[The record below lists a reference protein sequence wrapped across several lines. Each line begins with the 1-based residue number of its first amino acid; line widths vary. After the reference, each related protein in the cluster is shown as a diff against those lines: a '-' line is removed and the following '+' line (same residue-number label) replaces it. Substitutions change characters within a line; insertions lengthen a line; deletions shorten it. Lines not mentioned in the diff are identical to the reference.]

1 MPPIL
6 PCTPPGSRVWRIIH
20 YPPVLLVIAVAM
32 FAAARQTVRLF
43 GIKPHIDDIRVA
55 LPAAIFTVAV
65 FVFVYWLFVRLIERR
80 PRCDEFGATSWLREL
95 GAGLLIGLVSFSI
108 VIGIIA
114 AFGGYQVTGINPAA
128 VVLPVIVIAL
138 KSGVIE
144 EIITRGIFFRIME
157 RWLGSWAAILLS
169 SALFG
174 AGHLANLN
182 ATWWTT
188 IAVGVEGGLVSAALY
203 MLTRR
208 LWGVIGEHFA
218 WNFTQGGLFGVPIS
232 GYAMTGLLRS
242 RLAGGDALTGGPFG
256 AEASVPGLIVEVTLG
271 IGLLVIASRRGCFVR
286 PPWISPTAGRL
297 VDET

>member
-1 MPPIL
+1 MPHDEA
-6 PCTPPGSRVWRIIH
+6 SRCLRRRFIT
-20 YPPVLLVIAVAM
+20 AS
-32 FAAARQTVRLF
+32 RQTVRLL

-55 LPAAIFTVAV
+55 LPAAILTVAV
-65 FVFVYWLFVRLIERR
+65 FVFVYWLFVRFVERR
-80 PRCDEFGATSWLREL
+80 PRCDEFAMNGWLREL
-95 GAGLLIGLVSFSI
+95 GAGMTIGAVSFSI

-114 AFGGYQVTGINPAA
+114 AFGGYRVTGVNPAT
-128 VVLPVIVIAL
+128 VVLPVIVISL

-174 AGHLANLN
+174 AGHWANPN
-182 ATWWTT
+182 ATWWST

-218 WNFTQGGLFGVPIS
+218 WNFTQGGIFGAPIS
-232 GYAMTGLLRS
+232 GYAISGVLLPHI
-242 RLAGGDALTGGPFG
+242 AGTNALTGGAFG
-256 AEASVPGLIVEVTLG
+256 VEASVPGLIVEVMLG
-271 IGLLVIASRRGCFVR
+271 VGLLVIALRRGRFVR
-286 PPWISPTAGRL
+286 LSRDHQDGDQPIAAS
-297 VDET
+297 